1 VLAEIA
7 GLLVVAIC
15 TVDAHVFMFECM
27 IFLQMIEVLKT
38 MSKNPVVSEGK
49 ILRRTRTATW

>member
-1 VLAEIA
+1 MLAEIA
-7 GLLVVAIC
+7 GVLVVAIY
-15 TVDAHVFMFECM
+15 TVDAHVFVLECM

-38 MSKNPVVSEGK
+38 MNKNPVVSEGK

>member
-7 GLLVVAIC
+7 GLLVFAIC
-15 TVDAHVFMFECM
+15 TVDVHVFVLEHM

-49 ILRRTRTATW
+49 MLRRTRTATW